1 MSTAPASETLERS
14 IMKYNEW
21 TFSSCDSDVKHK
33 VADIRLYSDDMEK
46 IEIELKPVY
55 TDPSGNGVMTWE
67 DWNHYDII
75 RIYKTDYERLM
86 LSAINSL
93 FPVKD
98 PDPNGFGIQESFDLT
113 SVNFFGKDDWQR
125 LIANLTDCMKKADK
139 DEYEFYHVVLEF
151 LNDSLTVSEWF
162 CIEGNL

>member
-1 MSTAPASETLERS
+1 
-14 IMKYNEW
+14 
-21 TFSSCDSDVKHK
+21 
-33 VADIRLYSDDMEK
+33 
-46 IEIELKPVY
+46 
-55 TDPSGNGVMTWE
+55 
-67 DWNHYDII
+67 
-75 RIYKTDYERLM
+75 M

-125 LIANLTDCMKKADK
+125 LIADLTDCMKKADK